1 MSKSKLERFADIV
14 TFPNVFQHAQ
24 TSEHVDDFNYK
35 GLWGKEIF
43 KNDNPIVL
51 ELGCGKGEY
60 TVGLARKF
68 PNKNFIGSDL
78 KGNRIW
84 VGAKAALDEKLP
96 NVAFLRTR
104 IENIHHAFSAG
115 EISEIWITF
124 PDPQPQKTR
133 TRKRLTNE
141 RFLVKYKQ
149 IIKPN
154 GTIQLKTD
162 NEPFFDY
169 TLETIQEL
177 KATVHCYTNNLYGS
191 ASKSLHLEKIPT
203 ETREIKTFYEK
214 LFSDKGFDICYVAFS
229 LE

>member
-14 TFPNVFQHAQ
+14 TFQNVFQHSQ
-24 TSEHVDDFNYK
+24 TSEVIGDFIHK
-35 GLWGKEIF
+35 GSWGKEVF

-68 PNKNFIGSDL
+68 PSKNFIGSDL

-84 VGAKAALDEKLP
+84 VGAKTALEENLN

-104 IENIHHAFSAG
+104 IENIHHAFSSG

-141 RFLVKYKQ
+141 RFLLKYQQ

-154 GTIQLKTD
+154 GIIQLKTD

-169 TLETIQEL
+169 TIETITDL
-177 KATVHCYTNNLYGS
+177 NANIHCYTNNLYGNPTK
-191 ASKSLHLEKIPT
+191 ALNLDQIPQ

-214 LFSDKGFDICYVAFS
+214 LFSEKGFDICYVAFS
-229 LE
+229 ML

>member
-1 MSKSKLERFADIV
+1 MTKSKLERFADIE
-14 TFPNVFQHAQ
+14 TFTNVFQHAQ
-24 TSEHVDDFNYK
+24 TTEIVDPFEHK
-35 GLWGKEIF
+35 GHWHERIF
-43 KNDNPIVL
+43 KNNNPIVL

-84 VGAKAALDEKLP
+84 VGAKTAIEEKLT

-104 IENIHHAFSAG
+104 IENIQYAFA
-115 EISEIWITF
+115 ENEVSEIWITF

-141 RFLVKYKQ
+141 RFLIKYQQ
-149 IIKPN
+149 ILQKDGIV
-154 GTIQLKTD
+154 QLKTD

-169 TLETIQEL
+169 TLETVTEL
-177 KATVHCYTNNLYGS
+177 NYDILCYTNNLYGG
-191 ASKSLHLEKIPT
+191 ATKSMNEIKIPI

-214 LFSDKGFDICYVAFS
+214 LFSEKGFDICYLAFKFR
-229 LE
+229 

>member
-1 MSKSKLERFADIV
+1 MTKSKLERFADIE
-14 TFPNVFQHAQ
+14 TFENVFQHAQ
-24 TSEHVDDFNYK
+24 TSENIDDFKFK
-35 GLWGKEIF
+35 GNWKKEVF

-84 VGAKAALDEKLP
+84 VGAKAALDEGLQ

-104 IENIHHAFSAG
+104 IENIHHAFAQN

-141 RFLVKYKQ
+141 RFLDKYKQ
-149 IIKPN
+149 IIQPE
-154 GTIQLKTD
+154 GVVQLKTD

-169 TLETIQEL
+169 TLETITEL
-177 KATVHCYTNNLYGS
+177 KCDILCYTNNLYGKPT
-191 ASKSLHLEKIPT
+191 KSLNIAEIPS

-214 LFSDKGFDICYVAFS
+214 LFSEKGFDICYVAFK
-229 LE
+229 LR